1 MSGMVTRRRKI
12 GKDAGIAGALHVA
25 TDRVATVAA
34 GGRYASP
41 GIVRWRRG
49 RLRWPSG
56 QGGTD
61 DITATIHIGRTTTA
75 TNGRQRYPRTPA
87 TR

>member
-12 GKDAGIAGALHVA
+12 GKDARIAGVLHVA

-34 GGRYASP
+34 GRYASP
-41 GIVRWRRG
+41 GIVRWRRS

-56 QGGTD
+56 QGGTGDIHRHDPHRAD
-61 DITATIHIGRTTTA
+61 DD
-75 TNGRQRYPRTPA
+75 RQQRPPALPRNA
-87 TR
+87 G